1 MSVFVDA
8 VCPGE
13 GAGAAL
19 SAHDELAA
27 MTVKELNELCGEL
40 GIDVPSKAK
49 KADIVS
55 AIESADS
62 SGGEQA

>member
-1 MSVFVDA
+1 MSVYVSI
-8 VCPGE
+8 VRPSE

-19 SAHDELAA
+19 PAYDELAA

-62 SGGEQA
+62 SGGEQS

>member
-19 SAHDELAA
+19 PAHDELSS
-27 MTVKELNELCGEL
+27 MTVRELTVLCGEL

-55 AIESADS
+55 AIESADG
-62 SGGEQA
+62 GGEQA

>member
-1 MSVFVDA
+1 MSVYVSI
-8 VCPGE
+8 VRPSE

-19 SAHDELAA
+19 PAHDELAA
-27 MTVKELNELCGEL
+27 MTVKELNELCDEL
-40 GIDVPSKAK
+40 GIDVPPKAK

>member
-1 MSVFVDA
+1 MSVYVSIVRPSED
-8 VCPGE
+8 
-13 GAGAAL
+13 AGAAL
-19 SAHDELAA
+19 PAHDELAS